1 MLFMVIET
9 FRDGARQ
16 AVYDRLAQRGRML
29 PDGVRYRDSWVEEEG
44 NRCFQL
50 MECEAAD
57 QLDPWIA
64 AWRDLVDF
72 EAVPVIDSATAK
84 SQFKD

>member
-1 MLFMVIET
+1 MLVMVIET
-9 FRDGARQ
+9 FRDGARP
-16 AVYDRLAQRGRML
+16 AVYQRLAERGRML

-50 MECEAAD
+50 MECDAAA

-72 EAVPVIDSATAK
+72 EVVPVISSAEALRR
-84 SQFKD
+84 FAD